1 MELERLE
8 LRNFRQFYG
17 EQSIEFSQSSEQNVT
32 VIHGANGSGKTT
44 ILNAFLWLFYG
55 DVTLPKPDQIAS
67 ERAMAEAGANG
78 TVDIEVRLSFSHDG
92 IDYTASRSKTV
103 RRNRSSD
110 FTGTEVKTDLHL
122 EFIDESGNRKVRGNA
137 NDALRQIMPERLR
150 EIFFFDGETID
161 ELSAIGGQE
170 KIQTAIQ
177 NIMGLTILE
186 RGKRH
191 LEAVRKRFEEE
202 VSKHGSDELS
212 DLYEERNGLEE
223 RKASLTEELSDTR
236 DSKEKTQEE
245 LEDVERRLSELEDSR
260 DLQQER
266 ERLEGEVDDLSEES
280 KAINRD
286 LADRISKG
294 GYVPFA
300 APAVEETAKMLRDKR
315 DKGEIP
321 SEIKTQFVDDLL
333 EMGECICGRELV
345 QETEPYQNVHQWRE
359 AAGSS
364 ELEEAAMNIASRLTE
379 IGEEEEQ
386 IYDDINGLLEQRS
399 QVADEIQ
406 QKEERIS
413 EISSKLEDIDT
424 EDINRLESRRKE
436 LDQQVSDYDQ
446 QIGTVKGRIEDVE
459 DDLEEIKQEI
469 DDVQEQN
476 KKADLARRRA
486 QMAEYLWDRID
497 ELFQKYQDEVR
508 RSVNDRVNEI
518 FRDIIVKD
526 YYAEIDDDYS
536 LRILKDIGSEETI
549 PVAKSTGERQVAS
562 LSFIASLVSLAR
574 ERYHS
579 DEESIYFSGGI
590 YPMIMDSPFGYLDPE
605 YQKRVSSVLPEMAEQ
620 VVVLVT
626 QSQWTSEVAGEMDA
640 VAGERYNLEYHDP
653 SEESSAEYEY
663 TEIVPQ
669 NGGRR

>member
-1 MELERLE
+1 MELDRLE

-17 EQSIEFSQSSEQNVT
+17 EQSLDFSQHANKNVT
-32 VIHGANGSGKTT
+32 VIHGSNGSGKTT

-55 DVTLPKPDQIAS
+55 DVTLPKPDQIVS
-67 ERAMAEAGANG
+67 ERAMAEVGASG
-78 TVDIEVRLSFSHDG
+78 TVDVEVHLSFTHDG
-92 IDYTASRSKTV
+92 VDYTASRSKTV

-110 FTGTEVKTDLHL
+110 FTGTEVNGDLHL
-122 EFIDESGNRKVRGNA
+122 EFIDEAGNRKVRGNA

-212 DLYEERNGLEE
+212 ELYEERNDLEDQ
-223 RKASLTEELSDTR
+223 KASLTEELSDTR
-236 DSKEKTQEE
+236 DSKEKTQDE
-245 LEDVERRLSELEDSR
+245 LENVERRLSELEDSR

-266 ERLEGEVDDLSEES
+266 ERLEEEVEDLSEES
-280 KAINRD
+280 KAINREI
-286 LADRISKG
+286 ADRISKA

-300 APAVEETAKMLRDKR
+300 APAVEETAKMLREKR
-315 DKGEIP
+315 EKGEIP

-333 EMGECICGRELV
+333 EMRECICGRELV
-345 QETEPYQNVHQWRE
+345 PETEPYQNVEQWRE

-386 IYDDINGLLEQRS
+386 VYDDINELLQQRT
-399 QVADEIQ
+399 QVADDIQ

-413 EISSKLEDIDT
+413 EISSLLEDTDT

-446 QIGTVKGRIEDVE
+446 QIGTVRGRIEDVE
-459 DDLEEIKQEI
+459 EELEEIKDQI
-469 DDVQEQN
+469 DEVQEQN
-476 KKADLARRRA
+476 KKADIARKRA
-486 QMAEYLWDRID
+486 QMAEYMRDRID

-508 RSVNDRVNEI
+508 KSVNERVNNI
-518 FRDIIVKD
+518 FRDIIAKD

-640 VAGERYNLEYHDP
+640 VAGDRYHLEYHDP
-653 SEESSAEYEY
+653 SEESSVEYEY
-663 TEIVPQ
+663 TEIVAE
-669 NGGRR
+669 NRGGR